1 MHDSSPVSQRR
12 HGRIRNDAERGTK
25 DGWRYV
31 TTSVLQCRRKKKKRT
46 EMRSWRGYK
55 LVK

>member
-12 HGRIRNDAERGTK
+12 HGRIRNDAERGTE

-31 TTSVLQCRRKKKKRT
+31 TTSVLQSVENKRRT

>member
-31 TTSVLQCRRKKKKRT
+31 TTSVLQCRRKKKK
-46 EMRSWRGYK
+46 ED
-55 LVK
+55 